1 MRSDC
6 VDSRDF
12 AELEV
17 ELPHDDPGGP
27 ARVALVPPDIVA
39 NPPAV
44 FALIVEQN
52 AAAGAHVVFEFGHC
66 RTNAGLTLQLKRL
79 WAEVDGKRL
88 SVDEFGSAHERL
100 LGEYKA
106 LWRDALILPR
116 EPDLETSLLREV
128 AAYAGQ
134 SDLDEIRRRCQHASE
149 TLKEQWDATVD
160 AGDHDSVERFYHA
173 SDVYVYELM
182 WWHTLVDDVSPLAY
196 VTALDFANR
205 HRCRR
210 YLDFG
215 SGVGSGAILFA
226 RHEYAIALADIS
238 APLLAFSQS
247 RLARRGLSA
256 RYIGLTHER
265 LPAASFDIVTAM
277 DVFEHLTE
285 PEAVVDALAD
295 AIVPGGYLFG
305 RFHADPDPL
314 RPQHIV
320 LNFETTFRR
329 LRERGFEEV
338 WRDEWLWGHQVF
350 QKGAG
355 G

>member
-1 MRSDC
+1 M
-6 VDSRDF
+6 
-12 AELEV
+12 EQI
-17 ELPHDDPGGP
+17 LPD
-27 ARVALVPPDIVA
+27 
-39 NPPAV
+39 
-44 FALIVEQN
+44 E
-52 AAAGAHVVFEFGHC
+52 
-66 RTNAGLTLQLKRL
+66 LKRL

-134 SDLDEIRRRCQHASE
+134 SNLDEIRRRCQHASE

-210 YLDFG
+210 YG
-215 SGVGSGAILFA
+215 SA
-226 RHEYAIALADIS
+226 
-238 APLLAFSQS
+238 
-247 RLARRGLSA
+247 
-256 RYIGLTHER
+256 
-265 LPAASFDIVTAM
+265 
-277 DVFEHLTE
+277 
-285 PEAVVDALAD
+285 
-295 AIVPGGYLFG
+295 
-305 RFHADPDPL
+305 
-314 RPQHIV
+314 
-320 LNFETTFRR
+320 
-329 LRERGFEEV
+329 
-338 WRDEWLWGHQVF
+338 
-350 QKGAG
+350 
-355 G
+355 